1 MMRHDDDDDDDN
13 DDDDDDNDNDDD
25 LEHKIVNTGQMIYC
39 SQANLHL
46 SNLMLMRT
54 IYFSSLIYIKQG

>member
-1 MMRHDDDDDDDN
+1 MMRHHDDDDDDN
-13 DDDDDDNDNDDD
+13 DDDD

-46 SNLMLMRT
+46 PNLMLMRT